1 MKTVVIDNFDSFTY
15 NLVHYIEEICNERP
29 TVLRNNAFQLE
40 DLGIYDCIILSPGP
54 GLPKDAGLLMDV
66 INTYH
71 QSKVIL
77 GVCLGHQAICEFFGG
92 TLYNL
97 EKVYHGIDTNM
108 IVKSDQILYGKLDH
122 LSIGR
127 YHSWAVAKDN
137 FPKELEISGEDD
149 NEIIMS
155 AYHKTLPI
163 HGIQY
168 HPESVLTP
176 EGKQLLSN
184 FFDYYNSWQVQNPNN
199 S

>member
-29 TVLRNNAFQLE
+29 TVLRNNAFELK
-40 DLGIYDCIILSPGP
+40 DLDIYDCIVLSPGP

-66 INTYH
+66 IKTYH
-71 QSKVIL
+71 QNKVIL

-92 TLYNL
+92 SLYNL

-108 IVKSDQILYGKLDH
+108 TVKSDETLYGNLKNLA
-122 LSIGR
+122 IGR
-127 YHSWAVAKDN
+127 YHSWAVSKDN
-137 FPKELEISGEDD
+137 FPEELKISGEDD
-149 NEIIMS
+149 NGIIMS
-155 AYHKTLPI
+155 AFHKTLPI

-176 EGKQLLSN
+176 EGKQLLAN
-184 FFDYYNSWQVQNPNN
+184 FFDHYKTWQDQTKN
-199 S
+199 